1 MHKELSE
8 STAWLAQQLV
18 KVEADRAAFAMELSM
33 LLEARFT
40 GHWYPEEPHRGCAF
54 RAISCDGGTVDALLK
69 RAAVAAGV
77 SCSLPSPDTEFTL
90 WINPGEVK
98 ALSGGVTHKV
108 FTSGEQNSNPYL
120 KPRVKLERTKILCAA
135 SSRRT
140 TASSDGS
147 LTPSTRSRSQSPPLS
162 PSGTHAPSPPASP
175 TTTALSPA
183 ANEFTMP
190 PPPPAMGNVHGM
202 VPPPPGLFV
211 AHPQHWQMQMQ
222 MQEQLW
228 AAHAYGVEV
237 Y

>member
-1 MHKELSE
+1 MTDMQKELSE
-8 STAWLAQQLV
+8 STAWLALQLV
-18 KVEADRAAFAMELSM
+18 KAEADRAAFAMELSL

-40 GHWYPEEPHRGCAF
+40 GHWYPDEPHRGCAF
-54 RAISCDGGTVDALLK
+54 RAIACDGQAVDPLLK

-77 SCSLPSPDTEFTL
+77 SCSLPSPDSEFTL

-108 FTSGEQNSNPYL
+108 FTSGEQNSNNPYL

-147 LTPSTRSRSQSPPLS
+147 LSPSTASRSQSPPLS

-175 TTTALSPA
+175 TLTKLSPA

-190 PPPPAMGNVHGM
+190 PPTTPAM
-202 VPPPPGLFV
+202 PPGLFV
-211 AHPQHWQMQMQ
+211 PNQQHWQMQ

-228 AAHAYGVEV
+228 AAQAYGVAV